1 MNAQP
6 VRVVLVLF
14 TLVGS
19 ALAIQM
25 PPRAADYGE
34 SMQKA
39 KELVAAKRY
48 EAALELL
55 GKFKPADDIYSCDC
69 NDARHYHHSGERRLM
84 IVDCLLALG
93 KQDEARAELRAL
105 YEFNAGQRDAY
116 FGGYRFPEKVNLQL
130 IDLETAHDTAGFWR
144 WLDKLDPDGQSTG
157 QIRKMIG
164 IKQEVEAGKYERA
177 FELLGGVD
185 AYNPYVGHKE
195 PYWTTQGAIR
205 YLLANPRCFDSL
217 VAANARD
224 QKAGSPQ
231 RGMVY
236 VLGELGDKR
245 AIPALKESLLR
256 EKNWYYQ
263 NEARYALAK
272 LGDASVARDLLG
284 SAKGAW
290 AGVVE
295 MPLPHVQFID
305 SLLRRATGQSFGE
318 IKSKDDAAKV
328 FAEWEAWVK
337 AHPATT
343 SAPAGAN

>member
-1 MNAQP
+1 MHTHW
-6 VRVVLVLF
+6 VRIAAVALWF
-14 TLVGS
+14 VGS
-19 ALAIQM
+19 ALAIEM

-39 KELVAAKRY
+39 KDLVGAKRY
-48 EAALELL
+48 EAAIELL
-55 GKFKPADDIYSCDC
+55 SKFKPADDIYPCDC

-93 KQDEARAELRAL
+93 KKDEARAELRAL
-105 YEFNAGQRDAY
+105 YEFNAPRDQGAY
-116 FGGYRFPEKVNLQL
+116 FGGYKFPEKVNLQL
-130 IDLETAHDTAGFWR
+130 IDLETAHDTASFWR
-144 WLDKLDPDGQSTG
+144 WLDKLDPEGKSTG
-157 QIRKMIG
+157 QIREMIG

-177 FELLGGVD
+177 FGLLSGVD
-185 AYNPYVGHKE
+185 AYNPYVGHQE

-231 RGMVY
+231 RGMAY

-263 NEARYALAK
+263 NVARYALAK
-272 LGDASVARDLLG
+272 LGDASVVGELLL
-284 SAKGAW
+284 SDKGAR
-290 AGVVE
+290 E

-305 SLLRRATGQSFGE
+305 GLLRRATGQSFGE
-318 IKSKDDAAKV
+318 IKNKDDAAKV
-328 FAEWEAWVK
+328 FAQWEAWAK

-343 SAPAGAN
+343 PAPAGGS